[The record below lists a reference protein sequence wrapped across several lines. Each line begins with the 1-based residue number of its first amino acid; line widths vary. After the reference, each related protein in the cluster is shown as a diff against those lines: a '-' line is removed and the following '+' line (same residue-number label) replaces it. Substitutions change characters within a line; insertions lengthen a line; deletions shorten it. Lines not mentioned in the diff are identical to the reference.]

1 MSEAWHRR
9 HAVSLVSQLPEDPN
23 DARAVLREAMNLL
36 DNWMH
41 PATVVQPSANVLA
54 LRRERD

>member
-9 HAVSLVSQLPEDPN
+9 HAVSLVSQLPEDPA
-23 DARAVLREAMNLL
+23 DARAVLREAMNLV

-41 PATVVQPSANVLA
+41 PETVTKPSKVVTLV
-54 LRRERD
+54 RERD